1 MQMKKKMGKG
11 VLLNLFLGKYHE
23 PRKEERI
30 VMFLDLTSSTA
41 IAEKLD
47 LYEYSS
53 FLKDFFY
60 DIDEAINE
68 TKGLYF
74 NLWG

>member
-1 MQMKKKMGKG
+1 MAEVRIKVFSRDLQK
-11 VLLNLFLGKYHE
+11 NLFLGKYHR

-47 LYEYSS
+47 LYKYSS
-53 FLKDFFY
+53 FLKDFF
-60 DIDEAINE
+60 
-68 TKGLYF
+68 
-74 NLWG
+74 